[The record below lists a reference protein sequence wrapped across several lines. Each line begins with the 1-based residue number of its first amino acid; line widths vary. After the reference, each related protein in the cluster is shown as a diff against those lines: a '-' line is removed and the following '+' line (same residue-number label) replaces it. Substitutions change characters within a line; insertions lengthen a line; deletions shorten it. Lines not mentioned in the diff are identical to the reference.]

1 MFQTKLVEKFK
12 THVLYLF
19 PKIVQFMR

>member
-1 MFQTKLVEKFK
+1 MFNNIYFP
-12 THVLYLF
+12 